1 MVVLEIISTELISY
15 VDLVR
20 RDDPMVGS
28 TVYNYKYIQLSSFYI
43 DSLCFPCL
51 FVGLIVHPHLSSMF
65 KSFFTHLYLLP
76 ALYVTFYKV
85 LKKEQH
91 HIDRD

>member
-28 TVYNYKYIQLSSFYI
+28 TVYNYKYIQLMSRFCSFHI
-43 DSLCFPCL
+43 DSLFSVS
-51 FVGLIVHPHLSSMF
+51 VGLIVHPHLSSMF
-65 KSFFTHLYLLP
+65 KPF
-76 ALYVTFYKV
+76 
-85 LKKEQH
+85 
-91 HIDRD
+91 